1 MKQYIYKIIIAVIA
15 VVITFEFTIGK
26 EISLINEK
34 INLFG
39 SVEGRKNIIK
49 SIKKE
54 MRKANK
60 KENYFDEEE
69 KILIRNFLLKIQNE
83 INLEH

>member
-54 MRKANK
+54 MRKANN

-83 INLEH
+83 INLEN

>member
-1 MKQYIYKIIIAVIA
+1 
-15 VVITFEFTIGK
+15 
-26 EISLINEK
+26 
-34 INLFG
+34 
-39 SVEGRKNIIK
+39 VEGRKNIIK

-83 INLEH
+83 INLEN

>member
-83 INLEH
+83 INLEN

>member
-39 SVEGRKNIIK
+39 SVQGRKNIIK

-83 INLEH
+83 INLEN

>member
-15 VVITFEFTIGK
+15 VMITFEFTIGK

-54 MRKANK
+54 MRKANN

-83 INLEH
+83 INLEN

>member
-1 MKQYIYKIIIAVIA
+1 VKQYIYKIIIAVIA
-15 VVITFEFTIGK
+15 VMITFEFTIGK

-54 MRKANK
+54 MRKANN

-83 INLEH
+83 INLEN